1 MIASRSRKTLR
12 KIKNRIAKLV
22 GAQSSPR
29 PSGVVDL
36 RDTAC
41 SPIEAV
47 YGAGRF
53 VPLVD
58 VPVSVCRGFQYIGMP
73 LAADGPHPFVRT
85 LIEYQRGD
93 CPTYIGSALERYH
106 TSFIPASACEA
117 LGLSQSTVSE
127 KLLALR
133 PLQAVLPWWPSE
145 GATAFGSIEA
155 ASNQI
160 AWRDY
165 ALAGYSGTEQPGVY
179 QQGPFSAEQGEIEF
193 KRLIK
198 VYEAIRADGFRRD
211 DSNDGDIR
219 GVALVLSDG
228 SYRIMLHCG
237 QHRACALAALGHPT
251 LPVRLTSP
259 SSASIIRRDDVD
271 FWPYVR
277 TGLFSRETALEV
289 FDRIFSGIP
298 SSQVGQGDEE
308 VPSLGTSRSRRAVP
322 SGQTS
327 ARRLA
332 T

>member
-1 MIASRSRKTLR
+1 MIVSTSRKTLR
-12 KIKNRIAKLV
+12 KIKNRIAELA
-22 GAQSSPR
+22 GAQPSAR
-29 PSGVVDL
+29 PSGVIDL
-36 RDTAC
+36 RRSDC

-85 LIEYQRGD
+85 MIEYQKGD
-93 CPTYIGSALERYH
+93 CTTYVGSALERYH

-145 GATAFGSIEA
+145 GATAFGSIETA
-155 ASNQI
+155 RNQI
-160 AWRDY
+160 ARRDY
-165 ALAGYSGTEQPGVY
+165 TLAGHSGAEQPGVY
-179 QQGPFSAEQGEIEF
+179 QHGPFSAEQGQIEF
-193 KRLIK
+193 NRLIK

-211 DSNDGDIR
+211 DSFDGDIR
-219 GVALVLSDG
+219 GVALVMSDG

-237 QHRACALAALGHPT
+237 QHRASALAALGHHT

-259 SSASIIRRDDVD
+259 SSASIIRRDDVE

-277 TGLFSRETALEV
+277 TGLFSREAALEV
-289 FDRIFSGIP
+289 FDRIFAGIP
-298 SSQVGQGDEE
+298 SSEVGQRDEE
-308 VPSLGTSRSRRAVP
+308 VPSLAPSRARGALP
-322 SGQTS
+322 LGQTTG
-327 ARRLA
+327 RRLA